1 MQLAC
6 LGGSLSSLGPATA
19 VNESVHQSKINLRE
33 VLSGLCYKQR
43 EKLWEFEVCPFHN
56 VTQRQVRMKS
66 MPRCAYPQQQPLV
79 LMGCSQITGP
89 NRYSGVLGLF
99 QGWSDDHGY
108 HRSGLITPGLSLHLL
123 LSLNFRQAHA
133 VQQWRQ
139 LRDKWA
145 TA

>member
-66 MPRCAYPQQQPLV
+66 NPCPVAPIRSSSLWFSWVARRSLVPTDIPEFLAYFKAGV
-79 LMGCSQITGP
+79 MTTDITGL
-89 NRYSGVLGLF
+89 V
-99 QGWSDDHGY
+99 
-108 HRSGLITPGLSLHLL
+108 
-123 LSLNFRQAHA
+123 
-133 VQQWRQ
+133 
-139 LRDKWA
+139 
-145 TA
+145 